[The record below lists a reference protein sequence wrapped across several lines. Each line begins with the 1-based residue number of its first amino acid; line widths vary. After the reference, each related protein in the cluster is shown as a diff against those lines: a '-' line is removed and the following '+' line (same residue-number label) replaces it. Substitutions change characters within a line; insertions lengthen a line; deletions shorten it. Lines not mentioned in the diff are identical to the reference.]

1 MADDAQASSGSRFR
15 DVSARPRLVFGVE
28 DQFPLLLLRH
38 VLFQDLLRGLSHRLP
53 PQRTDYLQPAVKFFG
68 DVDHETFHGI

>member
-1 MADDAQASSGSRFR
+1 
-15 DVSARPRLVFGVE
+15 
-28 DQFPLLLLRH
+28 
-38 VLFQDLLRGLSHRLP
+38 LSHRLP